1 MRFGEPLY
9 LYLII
14 LIPLLIGFMIWAE
27 KKRKALSAEFVNSS
41 LLSRLVSPE
50 VAGQRRK
57 KTRLLIWSLVF
68 LIIARV

>member
-27 KKRKALSAEFVNSS
+27 KKRKALSARFVDSS
-41 LLSRLVSPE
+41 LLSRWSVPE
-50 VAGQRRK
+50 SWNNAAEK
-57 KTRLLIWSLVF
+57 PNS
-68 LIIARV
+68 